1 MDFRGEVTSTRRA
14 WGAGPL
20 GSATPGPALPA
31 RGRATGWAFRLRGA
45 ALLLVLPVATLAQ
58 ATGGKFTS
66 DQIEAGRAQ
75 FHRTC
80 AQCHGRNMVNA
91 GTTVY
96 DLRRFPVDEPDRF
109 QHRVTNGKGNMPSFK
124 DALTPEQIAVLW
136 AYVGSRGG
144 KEN

>member
-1 MDFRGEVTSTRRA
+1 MDLRSEV
-14 WGAGPL
+14 
-20 GSATPGPALPA
+20 SAVSAQPP
-31 RGRATGWAFRLRGA
+31 RGRASGWGFRLRGA
-45 ALLLVLPVATLAQ
+45 ALLLALPVATLAQ
-58 ATGGKFTS
+58 ATAGKFEPA
-66 DQIEAGRAQ
+66 QIEAGRAQ

-96 DLRRFPVDEPDRF
+96 DLRRFPVDQPDRF
-109 QHRVTNGKGNMPSFK
+109 QHSVTEGKGNMPSFK